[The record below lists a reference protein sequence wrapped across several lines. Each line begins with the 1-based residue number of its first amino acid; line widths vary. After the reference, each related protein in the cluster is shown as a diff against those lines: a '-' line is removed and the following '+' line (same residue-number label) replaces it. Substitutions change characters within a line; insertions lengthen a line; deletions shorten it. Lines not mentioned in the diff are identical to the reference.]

1 LSTDPFSN
9 RRFNRFHGRVESDRP
24 CSIPGCPEAGEFRAP
39 PLEGSSSLGE
49 GPRWR
54 WLCLDHV
61 REFNAGYNFF
71 TGMTPDEIAAA
82 QRPYAGWERETRAF
96 SSNAHSPPPKW
107 SDFSDPLDAIG
118 AKFRE
123 RVTKARADAQM
134 RQDGKFLSK
143 DDREALSVMGLPI
156 DADRK
161 ALRQRYTELLRR
173 YHPDHNG
180 GDRSHEAA
188 LQGVIQAYGH
198 LKKAAVFA

>member
-1 LSTDPFSN
+1 MSTDPFSS

-24 CSIPGCPEAGEFRAP
+24 CSIPGCPEPGEFRAP
-39 PLEGSSSLGE
+39 ALDGGSAHQE

-61 REFNAGYNFF
+61 REFNQGYNFF

-82 QRPYAGWERETRAF
+82 QRPFAGWERETRAF
-96 SSNAHSPPPKW
+96 SSNAHSPPPRW

-118 AKFRE
+118 AKYKE
-123 RVTKARADAQM
+123 RMAKARADAQM
-134 RQDGKFLSK
+134 RQDGAFLSAE
-143 DDREALSVMGLPI
+143 DRQALGVMKLPI
-156 DADRK
+156 DADRR

-180 GDRSHEAA
+180 GDRSHEGA
-188 LQGVIQAYGH
+188 LQSVIAAYGH
-198 LKKAAVFA
+198 LRKAAAFM